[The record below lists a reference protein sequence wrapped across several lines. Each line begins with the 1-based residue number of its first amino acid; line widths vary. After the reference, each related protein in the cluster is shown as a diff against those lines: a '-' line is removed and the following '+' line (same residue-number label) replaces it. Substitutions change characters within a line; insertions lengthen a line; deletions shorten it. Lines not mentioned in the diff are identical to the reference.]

1 MKRIIFFLLA
11 FFLYQMLFAGDSFS
25 GKVKSVIDGNTL
37 EIEISGNEVYTILLE
52 GIDSPELGQEYGDH
66 AKALLEKL
74 TLQKKVTIE
83 FKGKDRKGNQLATVL
98 LNGKVDVRL
107 ELLKEG
113 LAWTAERNP
122 LPDLES
128 VKEDARQNTKGLW
141 SQENPTPPWVYRR
154 QQTMFQVKGS

>member
-11 FFLYQMLFAGDSFS
+11 FFLYQMLFAGDSLS
-25 GKVKSVIDGNTL
+25 GRVKSVIDGNTL
-37 EIEISGNEVYTILLE
+37 EVEVSGNEVFTILLE

-74 TLQKKVTIE
+74 TLQKKVTIT
-83 FKGKDRKGNQLATVL
+83 FTGKDRKGNQLATVL
-98 LNGKVDVRL
+98 LHGKVDVRL

-128 VKEDARQNTKGLW
+128 VKESARQNTKGLW
-141 SQENPTPPWVYRR
+141 KQENPTPPWVYRR
-154 QQTMFQVKGS
+154 QQTMLQVKGS